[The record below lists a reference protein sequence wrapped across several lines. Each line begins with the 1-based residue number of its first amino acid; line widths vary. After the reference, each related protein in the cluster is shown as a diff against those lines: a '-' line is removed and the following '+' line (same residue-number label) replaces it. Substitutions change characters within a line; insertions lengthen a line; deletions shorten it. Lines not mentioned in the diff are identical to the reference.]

1 MAETGTNPERADRI
15 LDAALR
21 LIVRYGYDKTT
32 VSDIADEAAVSKG
45 AIYLHWKSKDEL
57 FEALL
62 VRELRRFS
70 ERWLQQV
77 MDDPEGGR
85 LSVMFKVSLSILPEF
100 PLFKAMITQDTRT
113 LGDFFRRQDPTLFA
127 RRNMFNQEFVVLMQ
141 SVGMVRKDV
150 NPQVMAY
157 MLSCINYGYINL
169 PDALPADQKPPLEDI
184 LDGIAE
190 LLSTYEPPGGGDS
203 EAGKKIIL
211 DLMAGIKPSWDQGKV
226 L

>member
-1 MAETGTNPERADRI
+1 MAETGVNTERADRI

-32 VSDIADEAAVSKG
+32 VSDIAEEAAVSKG

-70 ERWLQQV
+70 ERWLQQL

-85 LSVMFKVSLSILPEF
+85 LSVMFKVSLAILPEF

-113 LGDFFRRQDPTLFA
+113 LGDFLRRQDPTLFA

-141 SVGMVRKDV
+141 SVGMVRQDV
-150 NPQVMAY
+150 NPQVMGY

-169 PDALPADQKPPLEDI
+169 PDVLPADQKPPLEDI
-184 LDGIAE
+184 LNGIAE
-190 LLSTYEPPGGGDS
+190 LLSTYEPLGGGDS

-211 DLMAGIKPSWDQGKV
+211 DLMAGIKPSWDEGKV

>member
-1 MAETGTNPERADRI
+1 MAETGANNERADRI

-113 LGDFFRRQDPTLFA
+113 LGDFLRRQDPTLFA

-141 SVGMVRKDV
+141 SVGMVRQDV

-157 MLSCINYGYINL
+157 MLSCINHGYINL

-184 LDGIAE
+184 LNGIAE
-190 LLSTYEPPGGGDS
+190 LLSTYEPSGGGDS